1 MDFMN
6 MILHLHVK
14 SVISLAW
21 PVALDRLIVKSVR
34 MCQESYIFIS
44 IINVF
49 KFARQVIMEI
59 KQQINVLYAI
69 LDVALVMAVQMIPVI
84 LVKKM
89 MQMSII
95 F

>member
-14 SVISLAW
+14 SVISLVW
-21 PVALDRLIVKSVR
+21 LVALGRLIVKSVR

-95 F
+95 S